1 MTTGVVRFGILSTA
15 SIGMNKV
22 TPAIMRSPLCQVVAI
37 ASRDHASARAAA
49 DRLGIETAHGSYE
62 ALLADPR
69 IDAIYNP
76 LPNHLHVDWTL
87 KANAAG
93 KHVLCEK
100 PLGLDVADAE
110 RLRAARPD
118 RMIVEAFMVRH
129 HPQWLRAR
137 EIVRSGELGTVRMIR
152 AVFCYHNVD
161 PDNVR
166 NQADIGGGGILDI
179 GCYPVVAARFLYEAE
194 PTRVVSLIDR
204 DPAFK
209 TDRVASVIADF
220 GASRQLA
227 FTVSTQGTPRQS
239 VEVIGTKGRLEV
251 VIPFNAPAMQATA
264 LVVDTQGSLDHTL
277 ARREILPP
285 CDQYTEQATAF
296 ARAILDGAPMTF
308 GLDDALLN
316 MRVLDAVFR
325 SETSGGWAAV

>member
-15 SIGMNKV
+15 AIGMNKV
-22 TPAIMRSPLCQVVAI
+22 TPAIQRSPLCQVVAI
-37 ASRDHASARAAA
+37 ASRDASAARAAA

-62 ALLADPR
+62 ALLADPT

-100 PLGLDVADAE
+100 PIGLDVADAE

-118 RMIVEAFMVRH
+118 RLVAEAFMVRH

-137 EIVRSGELGTVRMIR
+137 EIVRSGELGAIRMIR

-161 PDNVR
+161 PGNVR

-179 GCYPVVAARFLYEAE
+179 GCYPVVAGRFFYEAE

-204 DPAFK
+204 DPTFK

-220 GASRQLA
+220 GEGRQLA
-227 FTVSTQGTPRQS
+227 FTISTQGAARQS
-239 VEVIGTKGRLEV
+239 VEVIGAKGRLEIV
-251 VIPFNAPAMQATA
+251 MQATA
-264 LVVDTQGSLDHTL
+264 LLIDTVGSLDHTL
-277 ARREILPP
+277 ARREIIAP

-296 ARAILDGAPMTF
+296 AKAILSGTPLAYGIP
-308 GLDDALLN
+308 DAILN

-325 SETSGGWAAV
+325 SETTGGWAAV